1 MGGRNMSNAWLI
13 ASAVFSILLILF
25 LVMRSKWQAFV
36 ALLFTSFGLGLLS
49 GMPVN
54 KIIESVQFGM
64 SDTLGF
70 VAIVIGLGAMFG
82 RMLEVSG
89 GAERLA
95 RTLIDKFGEA
105 KAQWALVLTGFI
117 VSIPVF
123 LDVALVILIPIIY
136 SLARNTKNSLLY
148 YGIPLLAGL
157 AVTHSFIPPTPGPI
171 SVAKI
176 LGVDLGWVIL

>member
-1 MGGRNMSNAWLI
+1 MSNAWLI

-36 ALLFTSFGLGLLS
+36 ALLFTSFVLGLLS

-95 RTLIDKFGEA
+95 GAAVLERELDLVVGGVAGGADGGADVDDVADKR
-105 KAQWALVLTGFI
+105 AL
-117 VSIPVF
+117 
-123 LDVALVILIPIIY
+123 LDV
-136 SLARNTKNSLLY
+136 
-148 YGIPLLAGL
+148 
-157 AVTHSFIPPTPGPI
+157 
-171 SVAKI
+171 
-176 LGVDLGWVIL
+176 D